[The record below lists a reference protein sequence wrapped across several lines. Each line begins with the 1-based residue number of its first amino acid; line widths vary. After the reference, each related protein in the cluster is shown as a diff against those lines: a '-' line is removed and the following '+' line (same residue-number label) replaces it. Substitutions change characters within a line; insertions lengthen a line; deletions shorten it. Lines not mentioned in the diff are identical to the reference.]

1 MINPLN
7 RLIYTLTLS
16 VILAAVLWAG
26 VAQWRLQQA
35 QKQAAAAELA
45 DAKAE
50 IARLS
55 GSLQIESQR
64 AAAYRHAA
72 ETLNTAL
79 QQQQAQ
85 HSAAAA
91 KLETANK
98 ANPAWS
104 DTPLP
109 DAVKHALESVP

>member
-1 MINPLN
+1 MLPNPLN
-7 RLIYTLTLS
+7 RLIYTFTLS
-16 VILAAVLWAG
+16 VILALVLWAAA
-26 VAQWRLQQA
+26 AQYRQHQT
-35 QKQAAAAELA
+35 QKQAAA
-45 DAKAE
+45 AE

>member
-64 AAAYRHAA
+64 AAAYRSPPHRRLSNSM
-72 ETLNTAL
+72 LNGTDKVR
-79 QQQQAQ
+79 
-85 HSAAAA
+85 H
-91 KLETANK
+91 KY
-98 ANPAWS
+98 
-104 DTPLP
+104 
-109 DAVKHALESVP
+109 